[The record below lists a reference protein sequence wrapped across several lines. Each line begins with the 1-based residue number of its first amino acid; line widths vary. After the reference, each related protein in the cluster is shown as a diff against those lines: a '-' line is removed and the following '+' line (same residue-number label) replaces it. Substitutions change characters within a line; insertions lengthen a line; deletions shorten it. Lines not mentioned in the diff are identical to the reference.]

1 MQKNSEAA
9 DYRISIRSLL
19 LRPSEKKEINVT
31 IDDETARSYG
41 LPCKEL
47 PKAEGL
53 FENRAGV
60 LMMTYTLRCVP
71 ELVCDRCLSDVNTE
85 ITETFSHVIVTET
98 ASADNDA
105 EYLLAPDAMLD
116 LGEVVMEDLR
126 LSLPT
131 KILCKPDCKGLCPVC
146 GKNRNTDACT
156 CVPGE
161 QAITVEFA

>member
-1 MQKNSEAA
+1 MQKLSDAA
-9 DYRISIRSLL
+9 DHRISVRSLL
-19 LRPSEKKEINVT
+19 LRSGEKKEIRKT
-31 IDDETARSYG
+31 IDAETARSYG
-41 LPCKEL
+41 IPCREL
-47 PKAEGL
+47 PEMEGVL
-53 FENRAGV
+53 ENRAGV

-71 ELVCDRCLSDVNTE
+71 ELVCDRCLSEVNMQ

-116 LGEVVMEDLR
+116 LGEVAMEDLR

-131 KILCKPDCKGLCPVC
+131 KVLCKPDCKGLCPVC
-146 GKNRNTDACT
+146 FKNRNTGECT
-156 CVPGE
+156 CPPGE